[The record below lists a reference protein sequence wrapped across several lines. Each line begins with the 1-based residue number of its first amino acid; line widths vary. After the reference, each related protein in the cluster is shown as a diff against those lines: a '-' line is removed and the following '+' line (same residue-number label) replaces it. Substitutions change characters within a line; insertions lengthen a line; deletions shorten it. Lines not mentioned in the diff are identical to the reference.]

1 MEKDKE
7 TEKRR
12 SDERARKN
20 FFTWENEKIEEWNL
34 PPISKYYELIRKNIS
49 ENHKILEIGSGTG
62 NHTRVLLD
70 TLAEVNVIDI
80 SGKSLEVLEKRFN
93 NFKNLHTA
101 IMDIEKLEF
110 KENSFDF
117 VVSAGSLSYGD
128 NSTVMR
134 EIYRVLK
141 PGGAYICMDSLN
153 HNIVYRINR
162 RIHVW
167 RGERTNLTIRNM
179 PTVGLIERYR
189 KLFGH
194 IEIAYFVAF
203 IWLDPIVKRLINE
216 KFAAKVINILDRLV
230 NPRKLAFKF
239 VMIARKVI

>member
-1 MEKDKE
+1 
-7 TEKRR
+7 
-12 SDERARKN
+12 
-20 FFTWENEKIEEWNL
+20 
-34 PPISKYYELIRKNIS
+34 
-49 ENHKILEIGSGTG
+49 
-62 NHTRVLLD
+62 
-70 TLAEVNVIDI
+70 
-80 SGKSLEVLEKRFN
+80 
-93 NFKNLHTA
+93 
-101 IMDIEKLEF
+101 MDIEKLEF

-128 NSTVMR
+128 NSMVMR
-134 EIYRVLK
+134 EIYRVLI

-194 IEIAYFVAF
+194 IEIAYFGAF
-203 IWLDPIVKRLINE
+203 IWLAPIVKRLINE

-239 VMIARKVI
+239 IMIARKVI

>member
-12 SDERARKN
+12 YDERARKN

-93 NFKNLHTA
+93 N
-101 IMDIEKLEF
+101 
-110 KENSFDF
+110 
-117 VVSAGSLSYGD
+117 
-128 NSTVMR
+128 
-134 EIYRVLK
+134 
-141 PGGAYICMDSLN
+141 
-153 HNIVYRINR
+153 
-162 RIHVW
+162 
-167 RGERTNLTIRNM
+167 
-179 PTVGLIERYR
+179 
-189 KLFGH
+189 
-194 IEIAYFVAF
+194 
-203 IWLDPIVKRLINE
+203 
-216 KFAAKVINILDRLV
+216 
-230 NPRKLAFKF
+230 
-239 VMIARKVI
+239 